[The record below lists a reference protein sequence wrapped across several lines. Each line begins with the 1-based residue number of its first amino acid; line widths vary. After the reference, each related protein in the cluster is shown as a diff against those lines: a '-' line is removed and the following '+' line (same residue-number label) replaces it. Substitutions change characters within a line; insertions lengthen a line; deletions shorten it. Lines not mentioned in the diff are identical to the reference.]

1 MIGNDLREQVRG
13 VVLSQGRL
21 ASNATALSA
30 TTDLYQAG
38 LSSHAAV
45 HLMLALEDHFD
56 IEFPERMLQRKVFE
70 SIAAI
75 ASAVDELLAAR
86 QLQP

>member
-1 MIGNDLREQVRG
+1 MISEDVREQVRG

-21 ASNATALSA
+21 ASNAASISA

-45 HLMLALEDHFD
+45 NLMLALEDHFD
-56 IEFPERMLQRKVFE
+56 IEFPERMLQRRVFE

-75 ASAVDELLAAR
+75 SSAVDELLAAR
-86 QLQP
+86 HQQS